1 MPQIQHLKS
10 YDYVSGVKTHFN
22 HCSSVSIVK
31 VGLSPS
37 KKNIYFNDSPLKMM
51 RKIRLV
57 SKFMTLHPGKQRITI
72 HILLNISQIK
82 GNQTMKFGQLIEYPK
97 IHIFL

>member
-10 YDYVSGVKTHFN
+10 YNYVSGVKTHFN
-22 HCSSVSIVK
+22 RCSSVSIVK

-51 RKIRLV
+51 ENSFYL
-57 SKFMTLHPGKQRITI
+57 
-72 HILLNISQIK
+72 ILKALSV
-82 GNQTMKFGQLIEYPK
+82 LE
-97 IHIFL
+97 IFKHLS

>member
-10 YDYVSGVKTHFN
+10 YDYVSGVETHFN

-51 RKIRLV
+51 ENSFYLILKALFVFKIFKHLSWIFGHVKKTARLE
-57 SKFMTLHPGKQRITI
+57 R
-72 HILLNISQIK
+72 
-82 GNQTMKFGQLIEYPK
+82 
-97 IHIFL
+97 